1 MSAVVY
7 ASHLADANAK
17 MQAAMEK
24 LQHATSGRGD
34 NLLAFKA
41 YLDLIHVASFLK
53 VCTESVLREVTV
65 PVVQPDDAALTNA
78 YAEGR
83 NDEREAIARKE
94 QQA

>member
-1 MSAVVY
+1 
-7 ASHLADANAK
+7 LAEANAK
-17 MQAAMEK
+17 MQAAMAK
-24 LQHATSGRGD
+24 LQHATRGEGD
-34 NLLAFKA
+34 IQLAFRA
-41 YLDLIHVASFLK
+41 YLDLIHVASFLQ

-83 NDEREAIARKE
+83 NDEREAIAREE